1 MLAEYEHEVSSFWK
15 LRLPLKIKVF
25 LWYHKRGVTL
35 TKDNLIKQNRKG
47 DGSCFCSSAETIQH
61 TLLQKKYLPRPFK
74 IASEA
79 GSNYNRLG

>member
-61 TLLQKKYLPRPFK
+61 TLLQKSIYHDLLK
-74 IASEA
+74 
-79 GSNYNRLG
+79 